1 MQLCRGTDNQEFAA
15 VWFSYKWKLCV
26 SLALQ
31 VPNSRE
37 VTCLKAVATYEEGL
51 WISDPNVLLYLHL
64 SQVPTLPSLLC
75 TWKNDFF
82 FLLSPFCFLGLFKK
96 LLHSH
101 KTSYIFFFLCFF
113 TLHFQDIP
121 LKENFARQ
129 GNKGSLLLLEEVKEP
144 LSPWEMLTW
153 IWSSLSSESGW
164 VSFLVKQ

>member
-82 FLLSPFCFLGLFKK
+82 FYSLHFVFLVYLKNYFIPIRHLTYFFFGAFSP
-96 LLHSH
+96 
-101 KTSYIFFFLCFF
+101 YIFKTFLWKK
-113 TLHFQDIP
+113 TLPDREIKVVSYCWRRWRNLFHPGRCSREYEALF
-121 LKENFARQ
+121 
-129 GNKGSLLLLEEVKEP
+129 LLNQV
-144 LSPWEMLTW
+144 
-153 IWSSLSSESGW
+153 ESHSW
-164 VSFLVKQ
+164 